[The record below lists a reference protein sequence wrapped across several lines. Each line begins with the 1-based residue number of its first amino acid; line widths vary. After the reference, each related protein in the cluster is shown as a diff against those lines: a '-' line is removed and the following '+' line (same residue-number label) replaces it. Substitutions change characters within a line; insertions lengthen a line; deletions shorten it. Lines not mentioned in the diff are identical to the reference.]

1 MKIWLIAILLGLLTI
16 SVVGYPTQKSLFE
29 KRNWEDVSMILASSS
44 IECRIKNIVE
54 SYLEGIQNE
63 DTLVEVIQNIK
74 NLLVQR
80 VKSKEI
86 KESNI
91 FIDHDA
97 FVNESIMK
105 MEITFGFYQDEKMK
119 ADLILQ
125 FKVDF
130 KEE

>member
-1 MKIWLIAILLGLLTI
+1 MKIWLTAILVGLLTV

-29 KRNWEDVSMILASSS
+29 KRNWEGISMVLTSSS
-44 IECRIKNIVE
+44 IECRIKSIVE

-63 DTLVEVIQNIK
+63 DTLAEVVKDIK

-86 KESNI
+86 KDADI
-91 FIDHDA
+91 IIDHDA